1 MFRSNFSKKANATLK
16 KGALSKPV
24 SAIPTPHI
32 HKVDQ
37 MNIPTKQHSGTISIN
52 DIKRFDF
59 KTENGKNIFYIYLYD
74 TLDQTDTG
82 LPLDYMLKSD
92 NTTDVDDFNGCSF
105 LPLYAADGKDINKY
119 VQPHFNEIIDMF
131 DDIKEAG
138 NFEETNPGATGQY
151 EHLYD
156 CVIVS
161 PTRTQ
166 IHNGFKDGKVV
177 FNHKLINSNATKGT
191 TLWLGRTIKETVD
204 GQEKD
209 IAHFLKL
216 KITKYVIENYYAGY
230 GSIENTGVDYG
241 TFVPVEQAAAEG
253 IYVID
258 GVRVLK
264 STEFE
269 FVNDGTLTTYTNT
282 VHTNI
287 CSSTAKVAN
296 FIGKSDLETFTP
308 INFYTEGT
316 TTIPIMGCYN
326 VPGYYNYL
334 KSTENDSEQQI
345 LGSPLVVKVPT
356 LITVTTAN
364 YAAFGTKKVQY
375 DITVTGTAAAGYT
388 VTMQNSFN
396 GAEYYT
402 VENGQMTRHLPDL
415 AYKMTGGDIE
425 TNDSI
430 NYIPRK
436 LNEILIQYL
445 RNFNNLHLAGSPQF
459 TVIKGTETTNN
470 VKLQYYNGATFTNC
484 EIDDAP
490 ETDKAIP
497 PWYMNCTFP
506 GSEVRL
512 DNYNDV
518 VKTITVIGDE
528 NENIIGFDDSS
539 RLNPRLNPRFI
550 RSGRGYNQQ
559 NKYIHIKD
567 LDDLYTLLEVTHNRG
582 ILPEAPVVP
591 SNADAKT
598 CWLISTDKA
607 ITYTARNG
615 NVPAS
620 LSLAERDTET
630 ISNDTLG
637 NCYLFAEIQDDTNII
652 KFRLGIEVTEKAEYQ
667 VYKYDTTPD
676 GPSYK
681 PSETSGMNNIYY
693 GIVGTEY
700 GQKIQEINDKI
711 STVVLG
717 DNSTVTITP
726 KVYEA
731 ITNQKTMSDLV
742 KEFKTIFERMPLNS
756 TFLYEISGI
765 LEKIY
770 SFEAN
775 RVPYINQ
782 STEATANTTPETS
795 GFEKKDDSNVLKVT
809 ETSYTLRDGITVQK
823 VEGADLYKFKEG
835 GAHDK
840 LIKSMEN
847 ALLYCNGFCTTS
859 DNEKIYST
867 LSSMMTQWEN
877 YYAGQAPDNS
887 TDVSPTSIDNAE
899 FEIYE
904 DESVYKVFVASVDT
918 GEVSVVTG
926 LTSNGTKPEQGQTDP
941 LVEFI
946 SSILKQMVPEV
957 KEVMGYTTEGD
968 IAFTL
973 NDAVA
978 YIDPESET
986 GLTAAV
992 KENKM
997 LEYRAMLKTIQG
1009 ARNALQRTGDTDSFL
1024 LKFLQTDKGTFFELL
1039 GKEPNNT
1046 AEIVQ
1051 NEKIYAYYVAKGY
1064 QVEPTSDD
1072 QGRKDITP
1080 PRGRDKHYS
1089 KPIIK
1094 KEIKKEVTAIADNG
1108 TWRLVKIP
1116 KFYTEEPL
1124 DWFVDNYYSTFLY
1137 DQNTYNL
1144 SLTIDP
1150 EFVSRNKIIFTK
1162 DTTANDVPKE
1172 QNMIGYYLVDC
1183 KPVAQP

>member
-16 KGALSKPV
+16 KGVVNKPV
-24 SAIPTPHI
+24 TAIPTPHI
-32 HKVDQ
+32 HKIDQ
-37 MNIPTKQHSGTISIN
+37 VKVPAKQHAGTISIN

-74 TLDQTDTG
+74 TLDQKDTG
-82 LPLDYMLKSD
+82 MPLDYMLKSD

-105 LPLYAADGKDINKY
+105 LPLYKADGKDINKY

-138 NFEETNPGATGQY
+138 NFEETNPGATGKY

-177 FNHKLINSNATKGT
+177 FNHKIINEAATKGT

-216 KITKYVIENYYAGY
+216 KITEYVIENYYAGY

-241 TFVPVEQAAAEG
+241 TFNPVLQSAAEG
-253 IYVID
+253 IYVVD

-287 CSSTAKVAN
+287 CSSTAKVVN
-296 FIGKSDLETFTP
+296 FIGRSELETFTP
-308 INFYTEGT
+308 IDSYTEGT
-316 TTIPIMGCYN
+316 TPISIKGFYN

-334 KSTENDSEQQI
+334 KSTENDNEQQI

-356 LITVTTAN
+356 LTTVTTN
-364 YAAFGTKKVQY
+364 NFAAFGSKTIEY
-375 DITVTGTAAAGYT
+375 AITVTGTATTNYT

-415 AYKMTGGDIE
+415 AYKMTGGDFE
-425 TNDSI
+425 TNEGI

-436 LNEILIQYL
+436 LNEALIKDL
-445 RNFNNLHLAGSPQF
+445 LNFDNLHLAGSPKF
-459 TVIKGTETTNN
+459 TIVKDNTTTDN
-470 VKLQYYNGATFTNC
+470 VRLQYYNGATFTSC

-490 ETDKAIP
+490 ETDRAIP

-506 GSEVRL
+506 GSEVRI

-539 RLNPRLNPRFI
+539 RLNPRFI

-559 NKYIHIKD
+559 NDKIHIRD
-567 LDDLYTLLEVTHNRG
+567 LDDLYTLLMTSHDRA
-582 ILPEAPVVP
+582 ILPTVP
-591 SNADAKT
+591 AIAESVTTGYYYIKIDKK
-598 CWLISTDKA
+598 LI
-607 ITYTARNG
+607 YTARNG
-615 NVPAS
+615 NIPAS
-620 LSLAERDTET
+620 LVMKGENEEGVESCFL
-630 ISNDTLG
+630 I
-637 NCYLFAEIQDDTNII
+637 AEIVDASTV
-652 KFRLGIEVTEKAEYQ
+652 KFKLGIEVDMNTTADFQ
-667 VYKYDTTPD
+667 VHKIIQSDGQPIYETTASGKY
-676 GPSYK
+676 
-681 PSETSGMNNIYY
+681 NNIYY

-711 STVVLG
+711 CTVVLG

-726 KVYEA
+726 KVYEST
-731 ITNQKTMSDLV
+731 TNQKTMSDLV
-742 KEFKTIFERMPLNS
+742 KEFKIIFERMPLNS

-775 RVPYINQ
+775 RIPYINQ

-795 GFEKKDDSNVLKVT
+795 GFEKKDDSNVIKVT
-809 ETSYTLRDGITVQK
+809 ETSYKLRENITVQK
-823 VEGADLYKFKEG
+823 VEGADLYQFKEG

-840 LIKSMEN
+840 LLKSMEN
-847 ALLYCNGFCTTS
+847 ALLYCNGFCSITDS
-859 DNEKIYST
+859 EKIYST
-867 LSSMMTQWEN
+867 LSSMMIQWEN

-887 TDVSPTSIDNAE
+887 TDVSPTSINDSE

-918 GEVSVVTG
+918 GEINVVTG

-941 LVEFI
+941 LIEFI
-946 SSILKQMVPEV
+946 STILKQMVPEV

-968 IAFTL
+968 ITFTL

-1046 AEIVQ
+1046 AEIVP

-1064 QVEPTSDD
+1064 QVEPTNDD

-1080 PRGRDKHYS
+1080 PRGKDRHYS

-1162 DTTANDVPKE
+1162 VTTANNIPKE

-1183 KPVAQP
+1183 KPVTQP

>member
-1 MFRSNFSKKANATLK
+1 MA
-16 KGALSKPV
+16 
-24 SAIPTPHI
+24 AIPTPHI

-92 NTTDVDDFNGCSF
+92 NTTDVNDFDGCSF

-138 NFEETNPGATGQY
+138 NFEETNPGARGQY

-166 IHNGFKDGKVV
+166 IHTGLKDGKCI

-241 TFVPVEQAAAEG
+241 TFKPVDATAAEG
-253 IYVID
+253 IYVVE

-264 STEFE
+264 STEIE
-269 FVNDGTLTTYTNT
+269 FVKDDFTLCKNAVY
-282 VHTNI
+282 TNI
-287 CSSTAKVAN
+287 CTSTATSSTKSIVN

-334 KSTENDSEQQI
+334 KSIENDSEQQI

-375 DITVTGTAAAGYT
+375 DITVTGTAADGYT

-436 LNEILIQYL
+436 LNEVLIKYL
-445 RNFNNLHLAGSPQF
+445 LNFNNLHLAGSPQF

-559 NKYIHIKD
+559 NDKIHLKD
-567 LDDLYTLLEVTHNRG
+567 LDDLYALLMTTHDRA
-582 ILPEAPVVP
+582 ILPTEPAIAESVTTGYYYI
-591 SNADAKT
+591 K
-598 CWLISTDKA
+598 TDKKL
-607 ITYTARNG
+607 IYTARNG
-615 NVPAS
+615 NIPAS
-620 LSLAERDTET
+620 LVMKGENEEGAESCFL
-630 ISNDTLG
+630 I
-637 NCYLFAEIQDDTNII
+637 AEIVDANNV
-652 KFRLGIEVTEKAEYQ
+652 KFKLGIEVNDTNTTADFQ
-667 VYKYDTTPD
+667 VHKITQNEGQVVYEPTASGKY
-676 GPSYK
+676 
-681 PSETSGMNNIYY
+681 NNIYY

-700 GQKIQEINDKI
+700 GQKIQEINTKI
-711 STVVLG
+711 CTVVLG

-726 KVYEA
+726 KVYEST
-731 ITNQKTMSDLV
+731 TNQKTMSDLV

-809 ETSYTLRDGITVQK
+809 ETSYTLRDNITVQK

-946 SSILKQMVPEV
+946 STILKQ
-957 KEVMGYTTEGD
+957 YH
-968 IAFTL
+968 
-973 NDAVA
+973 
-978 YIDPESET
+978 
-986 GLTAAV
+986 
-992 KENKM
+992 
-997 LEYRAMLKTIQG
+997 
-1009 ARNALQRTGDTDSFL
+1009 L
-1024 LKFLQTDKGTFFELL
+1024 L
-1039 GKEPNNT
+1039 
-1046 AEIVQ
+1046 
-1051 NEKIYAYYVAKGY
+1051 
-1064 QVEPTSDD
+1064 
-1072 QGRKDITP
+1072 
-1080 PRGRDKHYS
+1080 
-1089 KPIIK
+1089 
-1094 KEIKKEVTAIADNG
+1094 
-1108 TWRLVKIP
+1108 
-1116 KFYTEEPL
+1116 
-1124 DWFVDNYYSTFLY
+1124 
-1137 DQNTYNL
+1137 
-1144 SLTIDP
+1144 
-1150 EFVSRNKIIFTK
+1150 
-1162 DTTANDVPKE
+1162 
-1172 QNMIGYYLVDC
+1172 
-1183 KPVAQP
+1183 